1 MPSELPQPVCDAIHA
16 RRKIEAIKLLREHHD
31 IGLKE
36 AKDLVDEYMATHSHL
51 MNSHPKGDGRVGSV
65 LIIISLAAFVI
76 YVAYRVF
83 S

>member
-1 MPSELPQPVCDAIHA
+1 MEIEIPQNVREAVHA
-16 RRKIEAIKLLREHHD
+16 HRKIEAIKLLRAHRD

-36 AKDLVDEYMATHSHL
+36 AKELVDEYTAKHSHL
-51 MNSHPKGDGRVGSV
+51 MNARPKGDGRVGSV